1 MKSKLI
7 TIAATLL
14 LNGCAAVPIAT
25 ALGAGMGGLNTC
37 KATSLSLSGKT
48 QECTLTDYVA
58 ARTAEITTAATV
70 MRDLHSLGGK
80 GATSTGQTVAS
91 QGTQVVK
98 PMMLATVLVEIPV
111 GATEAKSPAMGG
123 VLQKIG
129 GLAAQTG
136 GAIDLSPADVWT
148 RKQLADGASNIATLA
163 NLSLVIKDTGGKSVS
178 PGHIVVRLRREIPPT
193 VTLQP

>member
-1 MKSKLI
+1 MKLKIAS
-7 TIAATLL
+7 IAALIVL

-25 ALGAGMGGLNTC
+25 ALGAGSLNTC
-37 KATSLSLSGKT
+37 KATSLSISGKT
-48 QECTLTDYVA
+48 QECTLVDYVA
-58 ARTAEITTAATV
+58 ARTAELTTAATV
-70 MRDLHSLGGK
+70 MRDLHALGGK
-80 GATSTGQTVAS
+80 GATGTGQTVAS
-91 QGTQVVK
+91 QGAQVVR
-98 PMMLATVLVEIPV
+98 PMMLSSVLVEIPV

-136 GAIDLSPADVWT
+136 GAIDLSPDNTWT
-148 RKQLADGASNIATLA
+148 RKQLADGASNVATLA

>member
-1 MKSKLI
+1 MKLKM
-7 TIAATLL
+7 IATVALL

-25 ALGAGMGGLNTC
+25 VLGTGMGGLNTC

-58 ARTAEITTAATV
+58 ARTAELTTAATV
-70 MRDLHSLGGK
+70 MRDLHALGGK

-98 PMMLATVLVEIPV
+98 PMVLATVLVEIPV

-123 VLQKIG
+123 VLQRVG

-136 GAIDLSPADVWT
+136 GTLDLSPDNTWT
-148 RKQLADGASNIATLA
+148 RKQLTDGASSIATLA
-163 NLSLVIKDTGGKSVS
+163 NLSLVIKDTGAKAVS
-178 PGHIVVRLRREIPPT
+178 PGNVVVRLRREIPPT